1 MTVFAG
7 LPVDIQVTTP
17 DVVLYVR
24 DKILGDPKSNKDY
37 KKNEVIILIVI
48 FLNWVRSLIL

>member
-1 MTVFAG
+1 MFAG
-7 LPVDIQVTTP
+7 PPVDIQVTTP

-37 KKNEVIILIVI
+37 KKNEAIILIVI
-48 FLNWVRSLIL
+48 FLNWLRSLIL